1 VIDGPGQHPPELRP
15 ANALLERGRL
25 RRGLGNGR
33 LVVLG
38 GAEVEQDDRVV
49 EVARELLD
57 AREPLLEPGALAR
70 DRLRLLLVVPE
81 AGSERLLLELV
92 DFRLQLRKVKDAP
105 LAP

>member
-1 VIDGPGQHPPELRP
+1 VVDGAREHAAELRR
-15 ANALLERGRL
+15 AHAAFERGAL
-25 RRGLGNGR
+25 RDGLGDR
-33 LVVLG
+33 PLVVLG
-38 GAEVEQDDRVV
+38 GTQLEQDDGVV

-57 AREPLLEPGALAR
+57 ARDLLLQPRALAG

-81 AGSERLLLELV
+81 AGGERLLLEPV